1 MDVGNGAC
9 DGNYYVSYHQC
20 TKLALI
26 GLAQLPEDFAA
37 SACNVAS
44 SIDYCLQHQDLL
56 ALQVTSGGPI
66 LGVTKHTSGSLPFA
80 TKPFAALLLGL
91 LVMALCVLG

>member
-1 MDVGNGAC
+1 M
-9 DGNYYVSYHQC
+9 HQSDFDW
-20 TKLALI
+20 ARP
-26 GLAQLPEDFAA
+26 AESFAA
-37 SACNVAS
+37 LACNVAS

-66 LGVTKHTSGSLPFA
+66 LGVSKHTSGSLPFA
-80 TKPFAALLLGL
+80 TKPAALLGL